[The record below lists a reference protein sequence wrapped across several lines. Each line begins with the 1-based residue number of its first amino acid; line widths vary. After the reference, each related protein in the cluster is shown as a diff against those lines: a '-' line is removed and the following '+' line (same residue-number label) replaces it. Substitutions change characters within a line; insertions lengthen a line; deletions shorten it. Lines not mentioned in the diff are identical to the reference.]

1 MFRRHFLRAITTLI
15 FTAATAL
22 HAGAEDTL
30 KLAIG
35 QRGNWNT
42 SVIELGQRGGIFRKH
57 GVLLDILYTSGG
69 GETQQ
74 AIISGAVDIGTSVGT
89 MGVLGAYAKGA
100 PLRIIAAETT
110 GGADYWYA
118 NAASPIKTLKDMNGR
133 TIAFSTVGSST
144 HSVVLAF
151 IKELGVKAKPVAT
164 GNPVS
169 TLTQVMTDQIDVGWA
184 SPPFG
189 FKELD
194 EGKIRVVARA
204 TDLAVVRG
212 QTIRLLA
219 TTANVLEK
227 RRDAIQRF
235 MDGYRESLTYVYSDN
250 PKVIVDFANFAGI
263 SEDVA
268 RRTRDI
274 FTKEMLQADEIKGL
288 DVTMPEAVTLKY
300 LPAPLNSEQI
310 RELIQIPPPPRS

>member
-1 MFRRHFLRAITTLI
+1 MLRRRMLCAMTVVIVTAITTL
-15 FTAATAL
+15 
-22 HAGAEDTL
+22 HVGAEETL

-42 SVIELGQRGGIFRKH
+42 AVAELGQRGGIFKRH
-57 GVLLDILYTSGG
+57 GLVLDILYTSGG

-74 AIISGAVDIGTSVGT
+74 V
-89 MGVLGAYAKGA
+89 
-100 PLRIIAAETT
+100 IIAAETT
-110 GGADYWYA
+110 GGADFWYA
-118 NAASPIKTLKDMNGR
+118 STTSPIKTLKDTNGR

-144 HSVVLAF
+144 QSVVLAF
-151 IKELGVKAKPVAT
+151 IRELGLKAKPVAT

-169 TLTQVMTDQIDVGWA
+169 TLTQVMTEQIDVGWA

-189 FKELD
+189 FKEID

-204 TDLAVVRG
+204 TDLAMVRG

-219 TTANVLEK
+219 TTASVLEK

-235 MDGYRESLTYVYSDN
+235 MAAYRESLVYIYSDN
-250 PKVIVDFANFAGI
+250 PKVIADFAEFAGI

-268 RRTRDI
+268 RRTRDG
-274 FTKEMLQADEIKGL
+274 FSKEMLQPDEVKGL

-300 LPAPLNSEQI
+300 LPAPLTSEQL
-310 RELIQIPPPPRS
+310 RDLIQIPPPPRS